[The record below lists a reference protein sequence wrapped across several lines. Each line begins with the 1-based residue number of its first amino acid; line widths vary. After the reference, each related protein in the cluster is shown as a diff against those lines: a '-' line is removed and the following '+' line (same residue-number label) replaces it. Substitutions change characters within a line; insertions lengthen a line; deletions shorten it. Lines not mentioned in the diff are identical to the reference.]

1 MAHSSKVFSVYSA
14 DECTLVEEREKN
26 EDGATFLWSNKYP
39 GWIMKIA
46 AQTIQ

>member
-14 DECTLVEEREKN
+14 KCTLVEEREIN